1 MSSNLQYGYPPVPK
15 SITNANVYAND
26 ALDLNSPMSFLVFIK
41 TITVN
46 FDPEV
51 LQTYYT
57 EYLKRW
63 NLKKNNQQVD
73 DDALIVEKYREFIKD
88 ITLKYTTIEEQ
99 EYLKKIDFNDPY
111 DLDTVLGLY
120 SKKLI
125 DIATYYNS
133 KRDDVKYELTRKKAI
148 GSVAGLEKTIFE
160 KTISF
165 LDNRDTSL
173 IDYDIEEIKTKLKID
188 VSELYNVYS
197 NYYNQ
202 VPNEQIYD
210 NKDLDYGA
218 DIFLKDNASLISTI
232 FAGVSDELKNL
243 KEVDQLFDNKR
254 QLTKQSMG
262 VDFYYLSTGPTTSEF
277 VSGLLFEADNKAK
290 SLLNRNYPT
299 IPATLQGT
307 LIDTYEMGFFKTSK
321 TSIVLVD
328 GKNQSFQFNIDKL
341 EPNSIYYFPDPHV
354 FGGNADIITF
364 YVNDEYLK
372 RNLTSSNAVNKP
384 ISNKNDTKYYGYVTE
399 KLNKFDCNL
408 ESIFDSGFVQ
418 DQKEDVYGNIYG
430 LFKNDINF
438 VKGIKVVE
446 PKTIKS
452 LELNGYRFYDDIFDE
467 GYAFNF
473 TTRNLSSFTELKRSG
488 LSACTSTFSGAS
500 ALSGVDTF
508 FFRYFAPYD
517 ELKAPTEDVIIND
530 VVMRD
535 GGFFTKTSGAP
546 FADPI
551 SSDNPS
557 YPGAG
562 QYYYS
567 LLMECGLS
575 SYSPLIRPIGLN
587 AADFTQNAQH
597 TRTNGIISNDCGYF
611 NDPFNFNY
619 KLPTISYYYDDT
631 VLVNSEYAVDQT
643 GNTSYN
649 ERYDLNGNIFIK
661 NMATQTVND
670 LTSEFYYLSSRY
682 TPSAYRQLSAISK
695 FEINS
700 DTLFI
705 ETDNYLV
712 FEKINYEDSKFNPPV
727 AVVYEIQ
734 HNASALNKLSNR
746 FKVGSDVYY
755 CVLQTTTSAISSNNY
770 LLYPE
775 IYKFDTLSHRN
786 HKIFPITPSDYLNHT
801 DFFSVSGGDV
811 RFTRSEKPTI
821 TYAKKNDIFNISFLL
836 KDQNDMVALHEYDF
850 RLTPDVQ
857 FLKHNVYFGTFESY
871 SNIMNANYNSTVG
884 VYLSATPVTSIN
896 EEIIV

>member
-120 SKKLI
+120 SKKLV
-125 DIATYYNS
+125 DIANYYNS
-133 KRDDVKYELTRKKAI
+133 KRDDVKYELTRKKAM

-165 LDNRDTSL
+165 LDNRDTAL
-173 IDYDIEEIKTKLKID
+173 IDYDIEEIKSKLKID
-188 VSELYNVYS
+188 ISELYNVYS
-197 NYYNQ
+197 EYYNQ
-202 VPNEQIYD
+202 TPNELIYD

-218 DIFLKDNASLISTI
+218 DIFLKDNTSLINTI
-232 FAGVSDELKNL
+232 FAGVSEDIKNL

-262 VDFYYLSTGPTTSEF
+262 VDFYYLSTGPTTTDF

-290 SLLNRNYPT
+290 SILNRNYPT
-299 IPATLQGT
+299 IPSTLQGM
-307 LIDTYEMGFFKTSK
+307 LADSYNIGFFKTSK

-328 GKNQSFQFNIDKL
+328 GKNESFEFNIDKL
-341 EPNSIYYFPDPHV
+341 QPNSIYYFPDPNV

-364 YVNDEYLK
+364 YVNDEQLK

-384 ISNKNDTKYYGYVTE
+384 VSTKNDTKYYGYVTE
-399 KLNKFDCNL
+399 KINKFDCNL
-408 ESIFDSGFVQ
+408 ESIFDSGFIQ
-418 DQKEDVYGNIYG
+418 DQKEDIYGNVYG

-438 VKGIKVVE
+438 IKGIKVVE
-446 PKTIKS
+446 PTTIKS

-467 GYAFNF
+467 GYSFNF
-473 TTRNLSSFTELKRSG
+473 ITQNLSSFDELKRSG
-488 LSACTSTFSGAS
+488 LSAYTSTFSGAS
-500 ALSGVDTF
+500 ALSGVDTL
-508 FFRYFAPYD
+508 FFRYFTPYQ
-517 ELKAPTEDVIIND
+517 ELKAPTEDVIVNEH
-530 VVMRD
+530 VMRD
-535 GGFFTKTSGAP
+535 GGFFTKSSGAP
-546 FADPI
+546 FLDPI
-551 SSDNPS
+551 LSDDPS
-557 YPGAG
+557 YPGSLN
-562 QYYYS
+562 YYYS
-567 LLMECGLS
+567 ILMECGLS
-575 SYSPLIRPIGLN
+575 SYSPLIKPTGLSSAN
-587 AADFTQNAQH
+587 FTQNAQP

-611 NDPFNFNY
+611 NDEFDFTY
-619 KLPTISYYYDDT
+619 RLPTISYYYDDT
-631 VLVNSEYAVDQT
+631 VLVNSQYNVDVT
-643 GNTSYN
+643 ASTTYN
-649 ERYDLNGNIFIK
+649 DRIDLNGNIFVK
-661 NMATQTVND
+661 NINTQTVND

-682 TPSAYRQLSAISK
+682 TPSAFAQLSAISK
-695 FEINS
+695 FEMS
-700 DTLFI
+700 FDTLFI

-712 FEKINYEDSKFNPPV
+712 FEKINYENSKFNPPV
-727 AVVYEIQ
+727 AVVYEIE
-734 HNASALNKLSNR
+734 HNASPINKLSNR

-755 CVLQTTTSAISSNNY
+755 CVLQTNTPTITSNNY
-770 LLYPE
+770 ILYPE

-786 HKIFPITPSDYLNHT
+786 YKIFPVTASDYLNNT
-801 DFFSVSGGDV
+801 QFFSVSGGDI
-811 RFTRSEKPTI
+811 RFTKAEKPTF
-821 TYAKKNDIFNISFLL
+821 TYAKKNNIFNISFLL
-836 KDQNDMVALHEYDF
+836 KDQNDMIALHEYDF
-850 RLTPDVQ
+850 RLSPSVE
-857 FLKHNVYFGTFESY
+857 FLKHNVYFSTFESY

-884 VYLSATPVTSIN
+884 VYLSATSVTSIN
-896 EEIIV
+896 EEIII